1 MNNQT
6 TNPVFHGSDIEKI
19 SACYHIKKE
28 AIVNFAGNVNPLG
41 LPASVKEAVATHA
54 DLFSSYP
61 DREYLSLRN
70 VLSNYC
76 DVPADYILPGNG
88 SSELIALLIEAR
100 APKHT
105 LILGPTYSE
114 YSRELTF
121 SGSTQDY
128 YHLQETSDFRP
139 DLEDLFHTLSDGYDF
154 LIICNPNNPTSS
166 AIFRD
171 ELKELLAFCKRKN
184 IFVMIDETYVEFAP
198 DISAITAV
206 PLTKQFS
213 NLMVLRGVS
222 KFYAAPGMRFGYGI
236 TGNSEFLKTMREKQ
250 IPWSLNSLGAFA
262 GEMLFQD
269 HDYYQQ
275 TRNLILSERQKM
287 YETIK
292 KLPTFKIYPAYA
304 NFLLVKILKD
314 GVTSFDV
321 FERCIQKGLMILIGI
336 EETDGK
342 EDIDWLCKKIVNLRV
357 FDDENGVMNKSILD
371 IGGDILVISQ
381 FTLHASTKKG
391 NRPSYIRA
399 AKPEIS
405 IPLYEQFCKEL
416 SLALGKEIGTGEF
429 GADMKVELL
438 NDGPVTICMDTKNK
452 E

>member
-314 GVTSFDV
+314 GITSFDV
-321 FERCIQKGLMILIGI
+321 FERCIQKGLMIRVCSSFQCLEGEYVRFCIQMP
-336 EETDGK
+336 EENQR
-342 EDIDWLCKKIVNLRV
+342 L
-357 FDDENGVMNKSILD
+357 LD
-371 IGGDILVISQ
+371 
-381 FTLHASTKKG
+381 
-391 NRPSYIRA
+391 
-399 AKPEIS
+399 
-405 IPLYEQFCKEL
+405 
-416 SLALGKEIGTGEF
+416 
-429 GADMKVELL
+429 LL
-438 NDGPVTICMDTKNK
+438 QTI
-452 E
+452 

>member
-139 DLEDLFHTLSDGYDF
+139 DLDDLFHTLSDGYDF

-292 KLPTFKIYPAYA
+292 KHPTFKIYPAYA

-314 GVTSFDV
+314 GITSFDV
-321 FERCIQKGLMILIGI
+321 FERCIQKGLMIRDCSSFQCLEGEYVRFCIQMP
-336 EETDGK
+336 EENQR
-342 EDIDWLCKKIVNLRV
+342 L
-357 FDDENGVMNKSILD
+357 LD
-371 IGGDILVISQ
+371 
-381 FTLHASTKKG
+381 
-391 NRPSYIRA
+391 
-399 AKPEIS
+399 
-405 IPLYEQFCKEL
+405 
-416 SLALGKEIGTGEF
+416 
-429 GADMKVELL
+429 LL
-438 NDGPVTICMDTKNK
+438 QTI
-452 E
+452 

>member
-321 FERCIQKGLMILIGI
+321 FERCIQKGLMIRDCSSSQCLEGEYVRFCIQMP
-336 EETDGK
+336 EENQR
-342 EDIDWLCKKIVNLRV
+342 L
-357 FDDENGVMNKSILD
+357 LD
-371 IGGDILVISQ
+371 
-381 FTLHASTKKG
+381 
-391 NRPSYIRA
+391 
-399 AKPEIS
+399 
-405 IPLYEQFCKEL
+405 
-416 SLALGKEIGTGEF
+416 
-429 GADMKVELL
+429 LL
-438 NDGPVTICMDTKNK
+438 QTI
-452 E
+452 

>member
-54 DLFSSYP
+54 DSFSSYP

-321 FERCIQKGLMILIGI
+321 FERCIQKGLMIRDCSSFQCLEGEYVRFCIQMP
-336 EETDGK
+336 EENQR
-342 EDIDWLCKKIVNLRV
+342 L
-357 FDDENGVMNKSILD
+357 LD
-371 IGGDILVISQ
+371 
-381 FTLHASTKKG
+381 
-391 NRPSYIRA
+391 
-399 AKPEIS
+399 
-405 IPLYEQFCKEL
+405 
-416 SLALGKEIGTGEF
+416 
-429 GADMKVELL
+429 LL
-438 NDGPVTICMDTKNK
+438 QTI
-452 E
+452 

>member
-88 SSELIALLIEAR
+88 SSELIALLIE
-100 APKHT
+100 
-105 LILGPTYSE
+105 
-114 YSRELTF
+114 
-121 SGSTQDY
+121 
-128 YHLQETSDFRP
+128 

-321 FERCIQKGLMILIGI
+321 FERCIQKGLMIRDCSSFQCLEGEYVRFCIQMP
-336 EETDGK
+336 EENQR
-342 EDIDWLCKKIVNLRV
+342 L
-357 FDDENGVMNKSILD
+357 LD
-371 IGGDILVISQ
+371 
-381 FTLHASTKKG
+381 
-391 NRPSYIRA
+391 
-399 AKPEIS
+399 
-405 IPLYEQFCKEL
+405 
-416 SLALGKEIGTGEF
+416 
-429 GADMKVELL
+429 LL
-438 NDGPVTICMDTKNK
+438 QTI
-452 E
+452 

>member
-121 SGSTQDY
+121 SVSTQDY

-321 FERCIQKGLMILIGI
+321 FERCIQKGLMIRDCSSFQCLEGEYVRFCIQMP
-336 EETDGK
+336 EENQR
-342 EDIDWLCKKIVNLRV
+342 L
-357 FDDENGVMNKSILD
+357 LD
-371 IGGDILVISQ
+371 
-381 FTLHASTKKG
+381 
-391 NRPSYIRA
+391 
-399 AKPEIS
+399 
-405 IPLYEQFCKEL
+405 
-416 SLALGKEIGTGEF
+416 
-429 GADMKVELL
+429 LL
-438 NDGPVTICMDTKNK
+438 QTI
-452 E
+452 

>member
-321 FERCIQKGLMILIGI
+321 FERCIQKGLMIRGCSSFQCLEGEYVRFCIQMP
-336 EETDGK
+336 EENQR
-342 EDIDWLCKKIVNLRV
+342 L
-357 FDDENGVMNKSILD
+357 LD
-371 IGGDILVISQ
+371 
-381 FTLHASTKKG
+381 
-391 NRPSYIRA
+391 
-399 AKPEIS
+399 
-405 IPLYEQFCKEL
+405 
-416 SLALGKEIGTGEF
+416 
-429 GADMKVELL
+429 LL
-438 NDGPVTICMDTKNK
+438 QTI
-452 E
+452 

>member
-54 DLFSSYP
+54 DLFSNYP

-139 DLEDLFHTLSDGYDF
+139 DHTLSDGYDF

-321 FERCIQKGLMILIGI
+321 FERCIQKGLMIRDCSSFQCLEGEYVRFCIQMP
-336 EETDGK
+336 EENQR
-342 EDIDWLCKKIVNLRV
+342 L
-357 FDDENGVMNKSILD
+357 LD
-371 IGGDILVISQ
+371 
-381 FTLHASTKKG
+381 
-391 NRPSYIRA
+391 
-399 AKPEIS
+399 
-405 IPLYEQFCKEL
+405 
-416 SLALGKEIGTGEF
+416 
-429 GADMKVELL
+429 LL
-438 NDGPVTICMDTKNK
+438 QTI
-452 E
+452 

>member
-184 IFVMIDETYVEFAP
+184 NFVMIDETYVEFAP

-321 FERCIQKGLMILIGI
+321 FERCIQKGLMIRDCSSFQCLEGEYVRFCIQMP
-336 EETDGK
+336 EENQR
-342 EDIDWLCKKIVNLRV
+342 L
-357 FDDENGVMNKSILD
+357 LD
-371 IGGDILVISQ
+371 
-381 FTLHASTKKG
+381 
-391 NRPSYIRA
+391 
-399 AKPEIS
+399 
-405 IPLYEQFCKEL
+405 
-416 SLALGKEIGTGEF
+416 
-429 GADMKVELL
+429 LL
-438 NDGPVTICMDTKNK
+438 QTI
-452 E
+452 

>member
-128 YHLQETSDFRP
+128 YHLQENSDFRP

-321 FERCIQKGLMILIGI
+321 FERCIQKGLMIRDCSSFQCLEGEYVRFCIQMP
-336 EETDGK
+336 EENQR
-342 EDIDWLCKKIVNLRV
+342 L
-357 FDDENGVMNKSILD
+357 LD
-371 IGGDILVISQ
+371 
-381 FTLHASTKKG
+381 
-391 NRPSYIRA
+391 
-399 AKPEIS
+399 
-405 IPLYEQFCKEL
+405 
-416 SLALGKEIGTGEF
+416 
-429 GADMKVELL
+429 LL
-438 NDGPVTICMDTKNK
+438 QTI
-452 E
+452 

>member
-19 SACYHIKKE
+19 SSCYHIKKE

-54 DLFSSYP
+54 ALFSSYP

-321 FERCIQKGLMILIGI
+321 FERCIQKGLMIRDCSSFQCLEGEYVRFCIQMP
-336 EETDGK
+336 EENQR
-342 EDIDWLCKKIVNLRV
+342 L
-357 FDDENGVMNKSILD
+357 LD
-371 IGGDILVISQ
+371 
-381 FTLHASTKKG
+381 
-391 NRPSYIRA
+391 
-399 AKPEIS
+399 
-405 IPLYEQFCKEL
+405 
-416 SLALGKEIGTGEF
+416 
-429 GADMKVELL
+429 LL
-438 NDGPVTICMDTKNK
+438 QTI
-452 E
+452 

>member
-262 GEMLFQD
+262 GEMKPDSFRTSEDVRNHKKTPDFQ
-269 HDYYQQ
+269 
-275 TRNLILSERQKM
+275 NLSGLCQLPAGKDSERRG
-287 YETIK
+287 Y
-292 KLPTFKIYPAYA
+292 LF
-304 NFLLVKILKD
+304 
-314 GVTSFDV
+314 
-321 FERCIQKGLMILIGI
+321 RCI
-336 EETDGK
+336 
-342 EDIDWLCKKIVNLRV
+342 
-357 FDDENGVMNKSILD
+357 
-371 IGGDILVISQ
+371 
-381 FTLHASTKKG
+381 
-391 NRPSYIRA
+391 
-399 AKPEIS
+399 
-405 IPLYEQFCKEL
+405 
-416 SLALGKEIGTGEF
+416 
-429 GADMKVELL
+429 
-438 NDGPVTICMDTKNK
+438 
-452 E
+452 

>member
-6 TNPVFHGSDIEKI
+6 INPVFHGSDIEKI
-19 SACYHIKKE
+19 SSCYHIKKE

-139 DLEDLFHTLSDGYDF
+139 DLDDLFHTLSDGYDF

-321 FERCIQKGLMILIGI
+321 FERCIQKELMIRDCSSFQCLEGEYVRFCIQMP
-336 EETDGK
+336 EENQR
-342 EDIDWLCKKIVNLRV
+342 L
-357 FDDENGVMNKSILD
+357 LD
-371 IGGDILVISQ
+371 
-381 FTLHASTKKG
+381 
-391 NRPSYIRA
+391 
-399 AKPEIS
+399 
-405 IPLYEQFCKEL
+405 
-416 SLALGKEIGTGEF
+416 
-429 GADMKVELL
+429 LL
-438 NDGPVTICMDTKNK
+438 QTI
-452 E
+452 

>member
-292 KLPTFKIYPAYA
+292 KLPTFKIDPAYA

-321 FERCIQKGLMILIGI
+321 FERCIQKGLMIRDCSSFQCLEGEYVRFCIQMP
-336 EETDGK
+336 EENQR
-342 EDIDWLCKKIVNLRV
+342 L
-357 FDDENGVMNKSILD
+357 LD
-371 IGGDILVISQ
+371 
-381 FTLHASTKKG
+381 
-391 NRPSYIRA
+391 
-399 AKPEIS
+399 
-405 IPLYEQFCKEL
+405 
-416 SLALGKEIGTGEF
+416 
-429 GADMKVELL
+429 LL
-438 NDGPVTICMDTKNK
+438 QTI
-452 E
+452 

>member
-121 SGSTQDY
+121 SRSTQDY

-321 FERCIQKGLMILIGI
+321 FERCIQKGLMIRDCSSFQCLEGEYVRFCIQMP
-336 EETDGK
+336 EENQR
-342 EDIDWLCKKIVNLRV
+342 L
-357 FDDENGVMNKSILD
+357 LD
-371 IGGDILVISQ
+371 
-381 FTLHASTKKG
+381 
-391 NRPSYIRA
+391 
-399 AKPEIS
+399 
-405 IPLYEQFCKEL
+405 
-416 SLALGKEIGTGEF
+416 
-429 GADMKVELL
+429 LL
-438 NDGPVTICMDTKNK
+438 QTI
-452 E
+452 